1 MNNQVFNY
9 SVIPSVVRA
18 DMTSQIKIRPLGE
31 NASFKAGLTY
41 TLAIRAVDTAGSH
54 FGTVEEIK
62 HEVMPDNDGCLTFE
76 HYFSGEQKH
85 VIFLTR
91 PEEDMRSMYYEI
103 NNHRGRFGENASV
116 QLEVYSLKQDLYGMK
131 CYKGE
136 VHCHTCESDGIQDA
150 LHTVGNYRNAGYDFM
165 ALTDHFTSFASEKAM
180 RVFKNAPVSMTL
192 MLGEEVHVPSERIHT
207 VHMGGRESINEYFRN
222 NRDKAYE
229 RVAEIEASL
238 KLPETVNKNDYAWR
252 AFIAEKAHEFGGI
265 AILSHPFWRLGS
277 VYFISPA
284 TAEQLMRDGVHDA
297 LDLRDDD
304 MEAAVALW
312 ADLRA
317 DGIRIPIVGSTDS
330 HRTSPDNP
338 DIAARGGYT
347 LVISPDP
354 SKESIMASIRAD
366 RSLCVS
372 TKSDPE
378 FVYGSFR
385 LVKFAKFLLDNYY
398 PVYKK
403 LCWGQGTLMAEYP
416 VNGEAD
422 EKTISL
428 LSALNERSDAF
439 SREFFGY

>member
-9 SVIPSVVRA
+9 SVMPSVVRA
-18 DMTSQIKIRPLGE
+18 DVKSVVSILPLGE
-31 NASFKAGLTY
+31 NASFKTGLTY
-41 TLAIRAVDTAGSH
+41 TLAIRSVDTAGRH
-54 FGTVEEIK
+54 HGQVLTDTF
-62 HEVMPDNDGCLTFE
+62 EVVPDENGCLTFE
-76 HYFSGEQKH
+76 YRFSGEQKH
-85 VIFLTR
+85 IIFLTR

-150 LHTVGNYRNAGYDFM
+150 LHTVGNYRNSGYDFV

-180 RVFKNAPVSMTL
+180 RVFKDAPVSMTL

-207 VHMGGRESINEYFRN
+207 VHMGGRESVNEYFRN
-222 NRDKAYE
+222 HRDEAYA

-238 KLPETVNKNDYAWR
+238 NLPDNVDKNDYAWR
-252 AFIAEKAHEFGGI
+252 VFIAEKAHEFGGM
-265 AILSHPFWRLGS
+265 ANLTHPFWRLGS

-284 TAEQLMRDGVHDA
+284 TAEQLMRDGVYDA

-312 ADLRA
+312 GDLRA
-317 DGIRIPIVGSTDS
+317 DGVRIPIVGSTDS
-330 HRTSPDNP
+330 HRTSPDDP
-338 DIAARGGYT
+338 TVAARGGYT
-347 LVISPDP
+347 LVISPDG
-354 SKESIMASIRAD
+354 SRESIMASIRAD

-378 FVYGSFR
+378 FVYGSFI
-385 LVKFAKFLLDNYY
+385 
-398 PVYKK
+398 
-403 LCWGQGTLMAEYP
+403 GETL
-416 VNGEAD
+416 
-422 EKTISL
+422 
-428 LSALNERSDAF
+428 
-439 SREFFGY
+439 